1 MSDEADTTEP
11 TMSEAEIGLLSTFAT
26 EHPIDFAHLL
36 ERGTPEEMAHV
47 LRQLDHETASVV
59 IARMTPAAA
68 AEALGELNVEHAAE
82 ILSEAGASNAA
93 SVLARCPEETRRTL
107 LGHMTGREADA
118 IRRLLLHAAHTAGA
132 IMDALVPCVADDAT
146 VQEAMRQIKDQVDH
160 ALYYVYIIDRE
171 KKLVGVTTLRELFQA
186 DSEASVLSVM
196 RERPAK
202 LQAHASFAAVIAHP
216 GWRHYH
222 ALPVV
227 DRENVL
233 LGAIRYD
240 TARSIE
246 RELGQAVRR
255 TNVSQTAGALA
266 QLYAIG
272 TLGMAEWFTA
282 LSTTRRNKPKGRA

>member
-1 MSDEADTTEP
+1 VT
-11 TMSEAEIGLLSTFAT
+11 EAEIALLTTFAT

-36 ERGTPEEMAHV
+36 ERGTPEEVAHV
-47 LRQLDHETASVV
+47 LTQLDHETASLVV
-59 IARMTPAAA
+59 GRLTPSAAA
-68 AEALGELNVEHAAE
+68 AALCSIELENAAE

-93 SVLARCPEETRRTL
+93 SVLARCPDESRRLL
-107 LGHMTGREADA
+107 LGLLSGREADA
-118 IRRLLLHAAHTAGA
+118 IRRLLVYPAHTAGA
-132 IMDALVPCVADDAT
+132 IMDALVPCVADDST
-146 VQEAMRQIKDQVDH
+146 VAEVLQQIKDQVVH
-160 ALYYVYIIDRE
+160 ALYYVYIIDRQ
-171 KKLVGVTTLRELFQA
+171 KRLAGVTTLRELFRA
-186 DSEASVLSVM
+186 DPDDSVLSVM

-202 LQAHASFAAVIAHP
+202 LQAHASFAGVIAHP

-227 DRENVL
+227 DRDNVL

-240 TARSIE
+240 TARAIE

>member
-1 MSDEADTTEP
+1 MSD
-11 TMSEAEIGLLSTFAT
+11 AENALLTTFAT

-36 ERGTPEEMAHV
+36 ERGTPEEVAHV
-47 LRQLDHETASVV
+47 LRQVDHETASIVV
-59 IARMTPAAA
+59 ARMTPSAAA
-68 AEALGELNVEHAAE
+68 AALCTMELEHAAD

-93 SVLARCPEETRRTL
+93 GVIARCPEQARRAL
-107 LGHMTGREADA
+107 LGRLTGREADA
-118 IRRLLLHAAHTAGA
+118 IRRLLLHAAQTAGA

-146 VQEAMRQIKDQVDH
+146 VGEVLRQIKDQVDH
-160 ALYYVYIIDRE
+160 ALYYVYIIDRQQR
-171 KKLVGVTTLRELFQA
+171 LAGVTTLRELFQA
-186 DSEASVLSVM
+186 DPEVSVLSVM

-202 LQAHASFAAVIAHP
+202 IQSHASFAAVTAHP

-240 TARSIE
+240 TARAIE

>member
-1 MSDEADTTEP
+1 V
-11 TMSEAEIGLLSTFAT
+11 SEAEIALLTTFAI

-36 ERGTPEEMAHV
+36 ERGTPEESAHV
-47 LRQLDHETASVV
+47 LTQLDHETASIVV
-59 IARMTPAAA
+59 ARMTPSAAA
-68 AEALGELNVEHAAE
+68 AAICAIDLENAAE

-93 SVLARCPEETRRTL
+93 GVLARCPEESRRRL
-107 LGHMTGREADA
+107 LGLVSGREADA
-118 IRRLLLHAAHTAGA
+118 IRRLLMHAAQTAGS

-146 VQEAMRQIKDQVDH
+146 VGDALQQIRDQVDH
-160 ALYYVYIIDRE
+160 AQYYVYIVDRQQH
-171 KKLVGVTTLRELFQA
+171 LVGVTTLRELFQA
-186 DSEASVLSVM
+186 EPTTSVLRVM

-202 LQAHASFAAVIAHP
+202 LQAYASLAAVIAHP

-240 TARSIE
+240 TARAIE

-282 LSTTRRNKPKGRA
+282 LSTTRRNKPKGPA

>member
-1 MSDEADTTEP
+1 VSD
-11 TMSEAEIGLLSTFAT
+11 AEIALLTTFAT
-26 EHPIDFAHLL
+26 EHPIDFARLV
-36 ERGTPEEMAHV
+36 EGGTPEDVAHV
-47 LRQLDHETASVV
+47 LAQLDHETASIVL
-59 IARMTPAAA
+59 ARMTPSAAA
-68 AEALGELNVEHAAE
+68 AAICLIELENAAE
-82 ILSEAGASNAA
+82 ILSDAGASNAA
-93 SVLARCPEETRRTL
+93 GVLARCPEAARRKL
-107 LGHMTGREADA
+107 LGLMSGREADA
-118 IRRLLLHAAHTAGA
+118 IRRLLVHAAHTAGS
-132 IMDALVPCVADDAT
+132 IMDALVPCIADDAS
-146 VQEAMRQIKDQVDH
+146 VSEALQLIRDQVVH
-160 ALYYVYIIDRE
+160 ALYYVYIVDRHQH
-171 KKLVGVTTLRELFQA
+171 LVGVTTLRELFQA
-186 DSEASVLSVM
+186 EPSASVLSVM

-202 LQAHASFAAVIAHP
+202 LQAHASLAAVTAHP

-240 TARSIE
+240 TARAVE